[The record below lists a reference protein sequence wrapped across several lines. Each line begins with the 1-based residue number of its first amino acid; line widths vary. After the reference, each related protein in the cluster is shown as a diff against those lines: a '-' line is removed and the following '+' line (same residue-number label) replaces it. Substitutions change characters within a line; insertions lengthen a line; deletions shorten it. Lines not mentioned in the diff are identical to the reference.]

1 MHSLYV
7 ILYFRKHEKKVSDS
21 HASITMYRTGT
32 VAGKNGPTAF
42 LMKEKRRKAAYT
54 DAFLEKYGCE
64 PGLTIVMTEN
74 TYMTDAS
81 WVKITRKTGDGYR
94 AIDIIRDNP
103 QWWMLELFDGCGSH
117 TTNIKAMKVSSC
129 YMRCCY

>member
-21 HASITMYRTGT
+21 RAFITMYCTGT
-32 VAGKNGPTAF
+32 VAGKNGQTAF
-42 LMKEKRRKAAYT
+42 LMKGKRRKAAYT

-64 PGLTIVMTEN
+64 PGSTIAMMEN
-74 TYMTDAS
+74 AYMTDAS
-81 WVKITRKTGDGYR
+81 WVEITRKIVDGYR

-103 QWWMLELFDGCGSH
+103 QWWMLELFDGFGSH
-117 TTNIKAMKVSSC
+117 TTNIEAMEVSFC
-129 YMRCCY
+129 YE

>member
-21 HASITMYRTGT
+21 RASITMYRTGT

-42 LMKEKRRKAAYT
+42 LMKGKRRKAAYT

-64 PGLTIVMTEN
+64 PGSTIAMTKN
-74 TYMTDAS
+74 AYMTDAS
-81 WVKITRKTGDGYR
+81 WVEITRKIVDGYR

-103 QWWMLELFDGCGSH
+103 QWWMLELFDGFGSH
-117 TTNIKAMKVSSC
+117 TTNIEAMEVSFC
-129 YMRCCY
+129 YE